1 MKRIKI
7 TYWVSTVLFAG
18 FMAFTAIP
26 NILGNDDSAALFT
39 SLSMPLYMQGFIG
52 VAKLLGSIALLVPAF
67 PRIKEWAYAGLF
79 FDLSGAMYAVIAL
92 GAPFTDWSFFLIF
105 IAVEAVSYFSYHK
118 LQKAKLKIAA

>member
-18 FMAFTAIP
+18 FMLFTAIP
-26 NILGNDDSAALFT
+26 NILGNADSAALFT

-52 VAKLLGSIALLVPAF
+52 VAKLLGSIALLVPTF

-105 IAVEAVSYFSYHK
+105 IAFEAVSYFSYHK
-118 LQKAKLKIAA
+118 LQKAKLKVS

>member
-18 FMAFTAIP
+18 FMLFTAVP
-26 NILGNDDSAALFT
+26 NIMGNADSVALFT

-105 IAVEAVSYFSYHK
+105 IAFEAVSYFSYHK
-118 LQKAKLKIAA
+118 LQKAKLKVS

>member
-1 MKRIKI
+1 MKATKI

-26 NILGNDDSAALFT
+26 NILGNADSVGLFT
-39 SLSMPLYMQGFIG
+39 SLGFPLYMQGFIG
-52 VAKLLGSIALLVPAF
+52 MAKLLGSIALLVPAF

-79 FDLSGAMYAVIAL
+79 FDLSGAMYAVMAL

-118 LQKAKLKIAA
+118 LQAAKLKSV

>member
-1 MKRIKI
+1 MKKIKI
-7 TYWVSTVLFAG
+7 TYWVSTILFAG

-26 NILGNDDSAALFT
+26 NILGNADSAALFT

-92 GAPFTDWSFFLIF
+92 GAPFSAWSFFLLF
-105 IAVEAVSYFSYHK
+105 IAVEAVSYISYHK
-118 LQKAKLKIAA
+118 LQAAKLKVR